1 MTENTKIILAA
12 CIGAFGGGV
21 WTLDI
26 LLLFGKI

>member
-1 MTENTKIILAA
+1 MPENTKILIAA
-12 CIGAFGGGV
+12 AIGAFSGGV